1 MLRTVVVD
9 VTAAQ
14 GSHLSISLGMSSQGD
29 GTTGT
34 WTGCAGGLA
43 RAGSDNKA
51 PVFAKALPPWST
63 SVSLASVCEPPGELT
78 AQTFS

>member
-1 MLRTVVVD
+1 MLRDVRVVD

-14 GSHLSISLGMSSQGD
+14 RSHLSISLGTSSQGD
-29 GTTGT
+29 GTTWT

-51 PVFAKALPPWST
+51 PVFAKASPLWST
-63 SVSLASVCEPPGELT
+63 TVSLLSACEHQLN
-78 AQTFS
+78 